1 MIVLL
6 KEGYYM
12 RKLFAFLAL
21 FAVVLTLSACTTKVA
36 GKTFV
41 YEELEISFTEKGD
54 ENTNAKIQQYLEAL
68 YTGKEITFNED
79 GTCTG
84 GTYTQD
90 GSEVVVN
97 ETLTYEAKG
106 GKLVYNLDIATLDI
120 DLGIIKIKLSDYATS
135 VKLTYKVKK

>member
-79 GTCTG
+79 GTCTPDI
-84 GTYTQD
+84 TQTRHPQRKYRQ
-90 GSEVVVN
+90 GSIMV
-97 ETLTYEAKG
+97 
-106 GKLVYNLDIATLDI
+106 I
-120 DLGIIKIKLSDYATS
+120 SR
-135 VKLTYKVKK
+135 